1 MIRRAV
7 PFALLLLLLT
17 VSDRVTAQHKYA
29 DPQLKAKDRAHWSFN
44 PPQRPPVPELRALKN
59 ESRNPIDAF
68 VLARL
73 EKEGLK
79 SSAPADKLT
88 LLRRVTLD
96 LTGLPPTPA
105 EVDAFLKDGSP
116 GAYEKVV
123 DRLLASPHFG
133 ERWATHWLDVVRF
146 AESNGYELD
155 AERPHAW
162 RYRDFVVNSFNA
174 DKPYDQFVKE
184 QIAGDLIW
192 QDERQRAV
200 ARASGWS
207 KLSALVAKPSSPDA
221 LIATGLHRCGPAHV
235 VSGNLD
241 ADVLRQEALT
251 EMVNGVGAAFLGLTF
266 ACTRCHDHKFD
277 PISAGDYYRLQAFFA
292 NSKYTEVHFATPA
305 ERDAHD
311 KKKDEIDT
319 KTAPLKKQI
328 AELDGPVR
336 IKVNKDKREK
346 LEPKYR
352 KALDTPADKRTE
364 EQKTLATQAGTLIHV
379 SWDEILAA
387 MPPTDL
393 ERRAKL
399 REQLHALEA
408 QLPLPTAAAWA
419 IENQGDEKT
428 FVLSRGEVSQK
439 ALEVQPAFPRILV
452 REGAPVPTSRREL
465 AEWLTKP
472 DHPLAS
478 RVMVNRVWQ
487 HHFGRGIVNTPND
500 FGTRGDKPTHPEL
513 LDWLACELA
522 NPSAGQEPLP
532 NPSPKK
538 GGASGIDSAGSSVFG
553 SAPPSFSGKGA
564 GGLGSSA
571 KPTAWSLKHIHR
583 LIVTSSTYRQSTT
596 TAHGAK
602 TDPDNKLL
610 WKMSRRRLEAEAIR
624 DSVLT
629 ASGALNRQVGGPSV
643 KVPLEPEVYDLI
655 FTEGEPDGLWPVTP
669 DVKQH
674 TRRSVYLF
682 NKRNVRQP
690 ILEAFDQ
697 PDTLNACAVRPVS
710 TFAPQALILM
720 NSPFVHAQAKAMAVA
735 LITEVGTDTEKQL
748 NALYRR
754 TVGRVPS
761 ATERKLATEFLKD
774 QTATIR
780 DRVRAKQDI
789 GIDAASL
796 PAGTDVARARSLAD
810 LCVVLFNTHEFVYI
824 P

>member
-7 PFALLLLLLT
+7 PVALLLLLLA
-17 VSDRVTAQHKYA
+17 VSNRATAQRKYA
-29 DPQLKAKDRAHWSFN
+29 DPELKAQDRAHWSFV
-44 PPQRPPVPELRALKN
+44 PPKRPPVPEPRTLKN

-68 VLARL
+68 ILARL

-79 SSAPADKLT
+79 PSAPADKLT

-105 EVDAFLKDGSP
+105 EVDAFLKDDAP
-116 GAYEKVV
+116 DAYEKVV

-155 AERPHAW
+155 AERPHSW
-162 RYRDFVVNSFNA
+162 RYRDFVVSSFNA

-192 QDERQRAV
+192 KDEQQRKV
-200 ARASGWS
+200 ARSSGWS
-207 KLSALVAKPSSPDA
+207 KLSALFAHPSSHDT
-221 LIATGLHRCGPAHV
+221 LIATGVHRCGPVHV

-241 ADVLRQEALT
+241 ADVLRQETLT

-277 PISAGDYYRLQAFFA
+277 PLSAGDYYRLQAFFA
-292 NSKYTEVHFATPA
+292 SAKYADVNFATPA
-305 ERDAHD
+305 ERETHT
-311 KKKDEIDT
+311 KRMGEINT
-319 KTAPLKKQI
+319 KTAPIKKQI
-328 AELDGPVR
+328 AELDNPVR
-336 IKVNKDKREK
+336 TKVNQEKRDK

-364 EQKTLATQAGTLIHV
+364 EQKTLAAQAGTLIHV
-379 SWDEILAA
+379 SWDEVLAA
-387 MPPTDL
+387 MSPADL
-393 ERRAKL
+393 AKRAQL
-399 REQLHALEA
+399 REQLHAIDA
-408 QLPLPTAAAWA
+408 RTPPPAPAAWA
-419 IENQGDEKT
+419 IENAGDEKT
-428 FVLSRGEVSQK
+428 FVLNRGEVSQK
-439 ALEVQPAFPRILV
+439 TLEVQPAFPRVLV
-452 REGAPVPTSRREL
+452 REGTPVPTSRREL
-465 AEWLTKP
+465 ADWLTKP
-472 DHPLAS
+472 DHPLTA
-478 RVMVNRVWQ
+478 RVIVNRVWQ

-500 FGTRGDKPTHPEL
+500 FGTRGDLPTNPEL

-522 NPSAGQEPLP
+522 TPSVG
-532 NPSPKK
+532 
-538 GGASGIDSAGSSVFG
+538 AGSPW
-553 SAPPSFSGKGA
+553 A
-564 GGLGSSA
+564 
-571 KPTAWSLKHIHR
+571 LKRIHR
-583 LIVTSSTYRQSTT
+583 LIVTSATYRQSAT

-602 TDPDNKLL
+602 ADPDNKLL
-610 WKMSRRRLEAEAIR
+610 WKMSRRRLEAEAVR

-629 ASGALNRQVGGPSV
+629 AAGTLNRQVGGLSV

-720 NSPFVHAQAKAMAVA
+720 NSPFVHEQAKAMAVS
-735 LITEVGTDTEKQL
+735 LLTEAGTDTEKQL

-754 TVGRVPS
+754 ATGRVPN

-774 QTATIR
+774 QTAIVR

-789 GIDAASL
+789 GIDATSL
-796 PAGTDVARARSLAD
+796 PAGTDAAHARALAD